1 MFVLVGHCYDLTE
14 TPPYGPWLE
23 LFNNPGR
30 RDSLLPAPPGLIP
43 GEAASVG
50 SQDALFGQVR
60 DYFVNLSASR
70 PLVVALD
77 DVHWAD
83 PASLDLLRFIT
94 RQLARLPI
102 LTVAGYRTED
112 VGPRNRLYPLLPQL
126 VREAQPVRIDLHRL
140 ADEAVRELIRH
151 RFQLQP
157 ADQKRLLEQL
167 QLRGEGNPFF
177 IGELLRAFEEE
188 GLLRSGPDGWA
199 LGDVSQSRLPRLL
212 AQVIHGRLAPL
223 GDEVRRLLAIAAVIG
238 QDVPLAL
245 WAQVTET
252 DEETL
257 IDVVER
263 AVAESVL
270 EVEASGARMRFVH
283 ALLREALY
291 EGLVPMRR
299 RTWHRRIAEVLGR
312 ERKPDPDAVAY
323 HFRQATDPREVDWL
337 IQAGERARALYA
349 PRLAIEHLTRAL
361 ALMRESHHPR
371 AQAVHRDRGMAYE
384 TMGEFEPA
392 RADLDTALALARTA
406 GDRPAEW
413 QTLVD
418 LGFLWEGHD
427 YLEAHAYYR
436 RALDL
441 ARALGD
447 AGLLARSLN
456 RLGSWESNAEQ
467 VQEAKQHHRE
477 ALEIYRQ
484 LPDRRGIATT
494 LDLLGSATWSGGDPV
509 AAEPL
514 FREAAA
520 LCREHDDRPTL
531 ISCLVY
537 QMVCGGAG
545 ATETLYHASSLV
557 EAQQAGEEA
566 VRIARAIDARTG
578 ETWAR
583 LMLAW
588 CLGEQGQYR
597 RALDQARQ
605 GLAMAQDLEHREWI
619 SAAHFT
625 LGAIDLDLLALAE
638 AREHLER
645 ALSTARESGSLWWTG
660 AAIWTL
666 ARACLAQGD
675 LPAAS
680 AVLAMAAD
688 PGVAPRTPAQR
699 GWCYARAEVLLAQGQ
714 PAPALE
720 ALDQLLG
727 GQDGESVGR
736 FSPFVGK
743 LRAEVLSALGRPGQA
758 EAALLAARHAAAR
771 RGVRRLVWRVD
782 IALAALYS
790 GLGRH
795 GEAAQAAAAARALV
809 EELAADIPE
818 ADLREEFRRGVAKLI
833 SRGESQPAHR
843 AGHTAG
849 LSARE
854 IEVLRLLA
862 SGLSNVEIA
871 ERLVLSPR
879 TVNAHLTNI
888 YTKLDVNTR
897 SAAVRYALDHG
908 IR

>member
-1 MFVLVGHCYDLTE
+1 VGRNETNPPRSVTVDTLLPSEPREEDVSLVVGREREQAILRDAVDRALAGRGGLVLISGEAGIGKTTLIEDTARIAAESGLLVLVGHCYDLAE

-23 LFNNPGR
+23 LFNTPGR
-30 RDSLLPAPPGLIP
+30 RDSLPPGPPGLIP

-50 SQDALFGQVR
+50 SQDALFRQVR
-60 DYFVNLSASR
+60 DYVVNLSTSR
-70 PLVVALD
+70 PIVIALD

-83 PASLDLLRFIT
+83 PASLDLLRFFA
-94 RQLARLPI
+94 RQLAPLPI
-102 LTVAGYRTED
+102 LALVGYRTEG
-112 VGPRNRLYPLLPQL
+112 VAPRNRLYPLLPQL
-126 VREAQPVRIDLHRL
+126 VREAQPIRLDLHRL
-140 ADEAVRELIRH
+140 ADGAVRELIRC

-157 ADQKRLLEQL
+157 ADEKRLLEQL

-188 GLLRSGPDGWA
+188 GLLRSGPGGWT

-223 GDEVRRLLAIAAVIG
+223 GDEARRLLAIAAVIG

-245 WAQVTET
+245 WACVTGR

-257 IDVVER
+257 VDVVER

-270 EVEASGARMRFVH
+270 EVEASGARLRFVH

-291 EGLVPMRR
+291 EGVVPMRR
-299 RTWHRRIAEVLGR
+299 RTWHRRIAEVLAA
-312 ERKPDPDAVAY
+312 EPEPDPDAVAY
-323 HFRQATDPREVDWL
+323 NFRQAGDPREVDWL
-337 IQAGERARALYA
+337 VQAGERARALYA
-349 PRLAIEHLTRAL
+349 PRLAIEHYTRAL
-361 ALMRESHHPR
+361 ELMRQPHHPR
-371 AQAVHRDRGMAYE
+371 EQAVRRARGMAYE
-384 TMGEFEPA
+384 TVGEFEPA
-392 RADLDTALALARTA
+392 RADLDVALVLARSA
-406 GDRPAEW
+406 SDRPAEW

-427 YLEAHAYYR
+427 YQEAHAYYR
-436 RALDL
+436 RALEL

-447 AGLLARSLN
+447 AELLARSLN

-467 VQEAKQHHRE
+467 VEAAQQHHRE

-484 LPDRRGIATT
+484 LSDPRGIATT

-509 AAEPL
+509 AAESFL
-514 FREAAA
+514 REGAA

-537 QMVCGGAG
+537 QMVCGGAY

-557 EAQQAGEEA
+557 GAQQAGEEA
-566 VRIARAIDARTG
+566 VRIARAIDARAG
-578 ETWAR
+578 EAWAR

-588 CLGEQGQYR
+588 CLDEQGQYR

-605 GLAMAQDLEHREWI
+605 GLALAQELDHREWI

-625 LGAIDLDLLALAE
+625 LGTIALDLLALAE

-645 ALSTARESGSLWWTG
+645 ALSMAHESGSPWWSG

-680 AVLAMAAD
+680 AVLATASD

-720 ALDQLLG
+720 VLDRLLG
-727 GQDGESVGR
+727 GLAGDSVGR

-743 LRAEVLSALGRPGQA
+743 LRAEILAALGRPGQA

-771 RGVRRLVWRVD
+771 RGVRRLVWRLD
-782 IALAALYS
+782 AALA
-790 GLGRH
+790 GL
-795 GEAAQAAAAARALV
+795 
-809 EELAADIPE
+809 
-818 ADLREEFRRGVAKLI
+818 
-833 SRGESQPAHR
+833 
-843 AGHTAG
+843 
-849 LSARE
+849 
-854 IEVLRLLA
+854 
-862 SGLSNVEIA
+862 
-871 ERLVLSPR
+871 
-879 TVNAHLTNI
+879 
-888 YTKLDVNTR
+888 
-897 SAAVRYALDHG
+897 
-908 IR
+908 